1 MSAPVPRSGSRC
13 TPSDPARGA
22 AIDWPAI
29 ERDYRA
35 GVLSLREL
43 AAAHGITH
51 GAINKRAKR
60 DGWTRSLGE
69 RIKARAEVLVSRA
82 LVSATVSADALVTE
96 RQIIEANATRIAQV
110 RGEHRADIRRMRDL
124 AASLLAEV
132 EAQTVDADLM
142 RRLGELMKSPDERG
156 LDKLSEAYRKVI
168 STPGRVETMKKLV
181 ETMRCCIAMEREAY
195 GLDAAAGSG
204 AENPLV
210 TLLAGMRRS
219 TLPVVYEVPP
229 EVGL

>member
-1 MSAPVPRSGSRC
+1 MHLRSNMGSR
-13 TPSDPARGA
+13 SDPARIS

-43 AAAHGITH
+43 AAANGITH

-69 RIKARAEVLVSRA
+69 RINARAEALVSRA
-82 LVSATVSADALVTE
+82 AVSAVVSARALVTE

-110 RGEHRADIRRMRDL
+110 RGEHRADIRKMRDL

-132 EAQTVDADLM
+132 EAQSANPDLIQRLGDLM
-142 RRLGELMKSPDERG
+142 KAPGEHG
-156 LDKLSEAYRKVI
+156 LDKLSEAYKKII

-195 GLDAAAGSG
+195 GLDVAARSG
-204 AENPLV
+204 DENPLA

-219 TLPVVYEVPP
+219 TLPVVYEVPH
-229 EVGL
+229 EIGL